1 MTEQHDPALML
12 WWEKNLD
19 ELDLEVAR
27 LALLCRVKILEPGV
41 VERVL
46 HKDASV
52 CGTENPVAFAKL
64 HDMLMLHFAIHKKS
78 VEALGT
84 AQTAQIEALVIERL
98 KAPFGELLKGGASA

>member
-1 MTEQHDPALML
+1 MTEHHDPDLML

-19 ELDLEVAR
+19 ELDREVAR

-64 HDMLMLHFAIHKKS
+64 HDMLMLHFAIWQKS
-78 VEALGT
+78 AEAIGAAKT
-84 AQTAQIEALVIERL
+84 AQLEAHIIERL
-98 KAPFGELLKGGASA
+98 KKPFADLVANSPPT